1 LGVLRAQVSHAAQR
15 VTVCGERLKLSSRA
29 QLRQRRD
36 RFAGLEIRLKASKLA
51 NAQAQRQQLA
61 RDRERAVR
69 LAERARRALSI
80 LVQRQQARIVHAGQ
94 LLAAFSYRG
103 VLARGFALVRDEQGL
118 AVHAAASVGPGARLT
133 LEFSDGRVGATADAD
148 RPPAATV
155 TKPAAT
161 PAPSAAPKR
170 VVKPVDQG
178 SLF

>member
-15 VTVCGERLKLSSRA
+15 VIVSGERLKLSSRA

-36 RFAGLEIRLKASKLA
+36 RFAGLEVRLKASKLA
-51 NAQAQRQQLA
+51 NAQALRNQIA
-61 RDRERAVR
+61 RDRERALR

-80 LVQRQQARIVHAGQ
+80 LIQRQEARVVHAGQ

-118 AVHAAASVGPGARLT
+118 AVHAAANVGPGVRLT
-133 LEFSDGRVGATADAD
+133 LEFADGRVGATADAD
-148 RPPAATV
+148 RPAAAAA
-155 TKPAAT
+155 TKPATSQAT
-161 PAPSAAPKR
+161 PAAPKR